1 MDTADALSQE
11 LKSQQQAGNW
21 DEVLRIL
28 GLLEQHDFIDQ
39 SLAEYLRQD
48 AWVEKITQQL
58 DFAALREC
66 IDSIPADVKRQRK
79 ITAACA
85 RVLIKHD
92 GGEFAQKL
100 LADSLNAQ
108 WDGEL
113 VALYGECR
121 SANVTAQIEQAEKWL
136 NLHRNEPGLL
146 LALGKLCLHQGLL
159 EIAREYL
166 TASINAKP
174 SRGAHESMGVL
185 AERMGDAEQAHA
197 HFQLARAFV
206 QQ

>member
-11 LKSQQQAGNW
+11 LRSQQQAGNW

-28 GLLEQHDFIDQ
+28 RLLEAHDYIDQ

-48 AWVEKITQQL
+48 AWAEKISQQIN
-58 DFAALREC
+58 FTALREC

-92 GGEFAQKL
+92 GGEIAQKML
-100 LADSLNAQ
+100 SDSLNAQ

-113 VALYGECR
+113 VTLYGDCR
-121 SANVTAQIEQAEKWL
+121 SANVMTQIEQAEKWL
-136 NLHRNEPGLL
+136 KLHRDEAGLL
-146 LALGKLCLHQGLL
+146 LTLGKLCLHQGLL
-159 EIAREYL
+159 EKARDYL
-166 TASINAKP
+166 LASINAKP
-174 SRGAHESMGVL
+174 SGDAHEAMGRL
-185 AERMGDAEQAHA
+185 AERLGDA
-197 HFQLARAFV
+197 QLAREHFQQASAFYKL
-206 QQ
+206 